1 MNQDT
6 LAYSAPSTENS
17 DVLEFLHSIC
27 AEKIILAKKLEGSF
41 PEGSLENLINTL
53 LKNVEQILIDVR
65 TANSK
70 VAARGINLEDD
81 IQMIQEQLG
90 NYVHEATTIAS
101 ATEQMAA
108 TVKEINTFSSDVLSA
123 SSKMKGF
130 AETGNRVVGEAEV
143 IMGGVSENVKSSVEE
158 IRTLKASAEEISVSA
173 KMIIKIASQ
182 TNLLALNATIEAARA
197 GEHGKGFA
205 VVANEVKKLSQD
217 TAEAT
222 NQITQVIANIQEQ
235 TLKVA
240 ESMNASLNKVEEGSQ
255 SISSVNNSLQTILTE
270 SCEIEEMV
278 EQITTATEQHK
289 EATEESA
296 ASVNNFL
303 AGITE
308 TSDRI
313 KNDTNVAIGETIQA
327 AQNVDALF
335 GSVVLDDKALIQI
348 AIGDHLLWLERIQ
361 NMLQGK
367 ISLSPK
373 PALKDHTKCR
383 LGKWYF
389 NEDHSKI
396 AENLSSKE
404 IFAEIDFPH
413 KRVHEI
419 FFEIIEAYNQKA
431 DHKVRSLTRELDT
444 VSKEIVGKLE
454 NLLSTL

>member
-6 LAYSAPSTENS
+6 LDFPASFTENS
-17 DVLEFLHSIC
+17 NVLEFLQSIC
-27 AEKIILAKKLEGSF
+27 SEKIILAKKLEGNF
-41 PEGSLENLINTL
+41 PEGSLESLINL
-53 LKNVEQILIDVR
+53 LLNNVEHILIDVR

-81 IQMIQEQLG
+81 IHMIQEQLG

-108 TVKEINTFSSDVLSA
+108 TVKVINSFSSDVLSA
-123 SSKMKGF
+123 SSRMKGF
-130 AETGNRVVGEAEV
+130 AEEGNQVAGKAGV
-143 IMGGVSENVKSSVEE
+143 IMSGVSENVKSSVEE
-158 IRTLKASAEEISVSA
+158 IRSLQASAEEISASA

-222 NQITQVIANIQEQ
+222 NQITQVITNIQEQ
-235 TLKVA
+235 TIKVSK
-240 ESMNASLNKVEEGSQ
+240 SMDESLNKVEEGSQ

-270 SCEIEEMV
+270 SREIEEMV
-278 EQITTATEQHK
+278 EQINTATEQHK

-313 KNDTNVAIGETIQA
+313 KNNTKMAIGETIQA

-367 ISLSPK
+367 IHLSPK
-373 PALKDHTKCR
+373 PVLKDHTKCR

-389 NEDHSKI
+389 N
-396 AENLSSKE
+396 
-404 IFAEIDFPH
+404 
-413 KRVHEI
+413 
-419 FFEIIEAYNQKA
+419 
-431 DHKVRSLTRELDT
+431 
-444 VSKEIVGKLE
+444 
-454 NLLSTL
+454 